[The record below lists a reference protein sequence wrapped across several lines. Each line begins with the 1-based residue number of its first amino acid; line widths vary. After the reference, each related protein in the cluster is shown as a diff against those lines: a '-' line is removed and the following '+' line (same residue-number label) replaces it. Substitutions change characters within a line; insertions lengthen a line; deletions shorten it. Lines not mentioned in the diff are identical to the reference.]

1 MAYFTQEQIDK
12 AKEIDVLSYLQNK
25 NPDELVYESRG
36 TYHTRT
42 HDSLKI
48 SNGKW
53 YWFSRGI
60 GGITALE
67 YLIQVEE
74 YSFTNAVEHL
84 INQKGIEKKYI
95 PKIQLTEKE
104 MIKKLVLPNKSK
116 YNDRVITYLTDRGI
130 SKTIVEECINKGY
143 IYQTY
148 PHNNVVFVGFDEEN
162 NPRYAGVRGTN
173 ASRYMCDAYGSDKAF
188 SFKLKSVIP
197 NNEVHIFESAID
209 LLSYATI
216 KEMKNEKWDEENLLS
231 LAGVYQTSKD
241 VIGSKVPKT
250 ITTYLKNNQN
260 IDTIIVHFDN
270 DNAGRLATKALEYSL
285 SDSYKIIDAPAE
297 SGKDYNDFLCIIKN
311 INWKSKY
318 QVKER

>member
-25 NPDELVYESRG
+25 NPDELVYESSG

-74 YSFTNAVEHL
+74 YSFTEAVEHL

-104 MIKKLVLPNKSK
+104 KIKKLVLPNKSK

-173 ASRYMCDAYGSDKAF
+173 ESRYMCDAYGSDKAF
-188 SFKLKSVIP
+188 SFKLKAVIP

-241 VIGSKVPKT
+241 VIGSKVAKT

-297 SGKDYNDFLCIIKN
+297 SGKDYNDFLCNLKN

>member
-1 MAYFTQEQIDK
+1 MAYFTQEQIAK

-36 TYHTRT
+36 TYHIRT

-60 GGITALE
+60 GGVTALE

-74 YSFTNAVEHL
+74 YSFTEAVEHL

-95 PKIQLTEKE
+95 PKIELTEKE
-104 MIKKLVLPNKSK
+104 KIKKLVLPNKSK

-188 SFKLKSVIP
+188 SFKLKSIIP

-241 VIGSKVPKT
+241 VIGSKVPNT
-250 ITTYLKNNQN
+250 ITAYLKNNQN

-297 SGKDYNDFLCIIKN
+297 SGKDYNDFLCNIKK

>member
-1 MAYFTQEQIDK
+1 MAYFTEEQINK
-12 AKEIDVLSYLQNK
+12 AKQIDLLSYLQNY
-25 NPDELVYESRG
+25 NPDELVYEARE

-60 GGITALE
+60 GGINALE

-74 YSFTNAVEHL
+74 MKFFDAVEHL
-84 INQKGIEKKYI
+84 IKQKGIEKRNQ
-95 PKIQLTEKE
+95 PKRELTEKE
-104 MIKKLVLPNKSK
+104 KIDRLVLPQKSM
-116 YNDRVITYLTDRGI
+116 YNDRIITYLTDRGI
-130 SKTIVEECINKGY
+130 SKNIIDECINKGY

-148 PHNNVVFVGFDEEN
+148 PHNNVVFLGFDEEN

-173 ASRYMCDAYGSDKAF
+173 ASRFMCDAYGSDKTF
-188 SFKLKSVIP
+188 SFKLKSIIP
-197 NNEVHIFESAID
+197 NNTVHIFESAID
-209 LLSYATI
+209 LLSYATL
-216 KEMKNEKWDEENLLS
+216 KEMKNEVWYEENLLS

-250 ITTYLKNNQN
+250 ITNFLKNNNN
-260 IDTIIVHFDN
+260 IDTIVVHFDN
-270 DNAGRLATKALEYSL
+270 DEAGRLATKALQYSL
-285 SDSYKIIDAPAE
+285 SDSYKIVDDPAP
-297 SGKDYNDFLCIIKN
+297 SGKDFNDYLCEVKR

-318 QVKER
+318 NTKER

>member
-1 MAYFTQEQIDK
+1 MAYFTEEQINK
-12 AKEIDVLSYLQNK
+12 AKQIDLLSYLQNY
-25 NPDELVYESRG
+25 NPDELVYEARG

-60 GGITALE
+60 GGINALE

-74 YSFTNAVEHL
+74 MKFTDAVEHL
-84 INQKGIEKKYI
+84 IKQKGIEKRK
-95 PKIQLTEKE
+95 PLKRELTEKE
-104 MIKKLVLPNKSK
+104 KIDRLVLPQKSM
-116 YNDRVITYLTDRGI
+116 YNDRIITYLIDRGI
-130 SKTIVEECINKGY
+130 SKNIIDECINKGY

-148 PHNNVVFVGFDEEN
+148 PHNNVVFLGFDEEN

-173 ASRYMCDAYGSDKAF
+173 ASRFMCDAYGSDKTF
-188 SFKLKSVIP
+188 SFKLKSIVP
-197 NNEVHIFESAID
+197 NNTVHIFESAID
-209 LLSYATI
+209 LLSYATL
-216 KEMKNEKWDEENLLS
+216 KEMKNEVWYEENLLS

-250 ITTYLKNNQN
+250 ITNFLKNNN
-260 IDTIIVHFDN
+260 IEKIVVHFDN
-270 DNAGRLATKALEYSL
+270 DEAGRLATKALQYSL
-285 SDSYKIIDAPAE
+285 SDSYKIVDDPAP
-297 SGKDYNDFLCIIKN
+297 SGKDFNDYLCEIKR

-318 QVKER
+318 KAKER